1 MALEGNTP
9 CEPMAS
15 APLRSR
21 ETALKCDS
29 AEELMG
35 ELKAVPDVRAA
46 AVSLP
51 SASHTLAPQPYLH
64 HGAAAVPALARL
76 QHVQVSTERLN
87 LVQELEGRHSG
98 APTSRSTSSC

>member
-35 ELKAVPDVRAA
+35 ELKEVAAQAHAHALQGAQGRAA
-46 AVSLP
+46 GGGPAARASMART
-51 SASHTLAPQPYLH
+51 SA
-64 HGAAAVPALARL
+64 AR
-76 QHVQVSTERLN
+76 VVD
-87 LVQELEGRHSG
+87 VFSG
-98 APTSRSTSSC
+98 